1 MEGIIERLVM
11 VLLVGAVVRATWIA
25 VYRLFF
31 HPLANIPGPFLARM
45 TWLYST
51 WFNIVRGRFYIH
63 IQELHEKYGSYNDS
77 QISPYGSFLICP
89 GPIIRITP
97 NEIHLSNPDNCEKIH
112 FVGSRFIKDPGF
124 YGAFGI
130 DKSIFT
136 TVNPEVHRVKRAALN
151 PFFSR
156 KRVLDLEAIVQH
168 KAQKLITRMKTAF
181 ASGSGIDVHHGFRA
195 ISIDAIT
202 DYAFDNC
209 YNFLDKEDFGVEW
222 FNDFRDMGP
231 AIWFFQQFPSI
242 QQVALCV
249 PYWLAK
255 LLSGPLARMMFQH
268 MSSRAQIVRVK
279 DAIDRGEKSSRSTI
293 FHELLRPDAA
303 EGYTVPTVDELSDE
317 SHNLLG
323 AAADTTG
330 NALNTA
336 AYNIVTNP
344 GVYARIAAELRD
356 TFPDPDAPIDYVT
369 LEKLPYL
376 TATIKEALRLCFAV
390 PGRIPRVVP
399 ASGAYFEGQYVPPGT
414 VVSMSSWMMHHDKN
428 LFPDADKFSPERWLD
443 PARAKLLEKNL
454 FSFGKGSRQCV
465 GMPLAYCEL
474 YVTLGRI
481 FRTFDNLKT
490 RVKSREEMLYDD
502 YFSAYHPEKH
512 NKFIFELA

>member
-1 MEGIIERLVM
+1 MNMADVIERLLL
-11 VLLVGAVVRATWIA
+11 VLLIGVVVRSTWIV

-31 HPLANIPGPFLARM
+31 HPLAKVPGPLLART

-51 WFNIVRGRFYIH
+51 WFNIVRGRFYLH
-63 IQELHEKYGSYNDS
+63 IQELHEQY
-77 QISPYGSFLICP
+77 

-97 NEIHLSNPDNCEKIH
+97 NEIHLSNPENCEKIH

-136 TVNPEVHRVKRAALN
+136 TVNPEVHRIKRTALN
-151 PFFSR
+151 PFFAR
-156 KRVLDLEAIVQH
+156 KKVLDLEDVVQE
-168 KAQKLITRMKTAF
+168 KAQKLITRMKKAF
-181 ASGSGIDVHHGFRA
+181 DSGDGIDVHHGFRA

-209 YNFLDKEDFGVEW
+209 YDFLDKEDFGIEW

-242 QQVALCV
+242 QQVALCI
-249 PYWLAK
+249 PYWLATY
-255 LLSGPLARMMFQH
+255 LSGPLARMMFQH
-268 MSSRAQIVRVK
+268 MSSRAQVVRVK
-279 DAIDRGEKSSRSTI
+279 KAIDRGEKVSRSTI
-293 FHELLRPDAA
+293 FHQLLQPEAAA
-303 EGYTVPTVDELSDE
+303 EGYKVPTVDELSDE
-317 SHNLLG
+317 AHNLLG

-330 NALNTA
+330 NALNTT
-336 AYNIVTNP
+336 AYNIVINP
-344 GVYARIAAELRD
+344 TVYGRLATELREA
-356 TFPDPDAPIDYVT
+356 FPNPDARIDYVT
-369 LEKLPYL
+369 LERLPYL
-376 TATIKEALRLCFAV
+376 TAVIKEGLRLCFAV
-390 PGRIPRVVP
+390 PGRMPRVVP
-399 ASGAYFEGQYVPPGT
+399 ASGAYFEGYYAPPGI
-414 VVSMSSWMMHHDKN
+414 VVSMSSWMMHNDKN
-428 LFPDADKFSPERWLD
+428 LFPNPEKFDPERWLD

-481 FRTFDNLKT
+481 FREFDNLKT
-490 RVKSREEMLYDD
+490 SIKSKEAMLRED
-502 YFSAYHPEKH
+502 YFSGYHSKEHK
-512 NKFIFELA
+512 KFIFEQV